1 MSGTMV
7 KSDKP
12 IALYSG
18 NICTNIKGKSR
29 DHLVDQLLPDNLQG
43 RSYIISPYP
52 EYMSKGTAIKIVGKQ
67 I

>member
-12 IALYSG
+12 IAVYSG

-43 RSYIISPYP
+43 RSFIITPYP
-52 EYMSKGTAIKIVGKQ
+52 EPMSKGTAMKIVGE
-67 I
+67 